1 MAETLYEGPA
11 HGAIFYLP
19 TDGAVRFRFSNHVSG
34 YVRSPTCALAR
45 VEPGTRL
52 SLPRGQ
58 HTHLR
63 PAFRFYSNQGFSW
76 TGARR
81 PSRARTSVY
90 RR

>member
-19 TDGAVRFRFSNHVSG
+19 ADGAVRFRFSNHVSG
-34 YVRSPTCALAR
+34 YVRSPTGALAR

-58 HTHLR
+58 HTLLLYDTGLAAR
-63 PAFRFYSNQGFSW
+63 VSILFQPAHYLDGR
-76 TGARR
+76 
-81 PSRARTSVY
+81 
-90 RR
+90 